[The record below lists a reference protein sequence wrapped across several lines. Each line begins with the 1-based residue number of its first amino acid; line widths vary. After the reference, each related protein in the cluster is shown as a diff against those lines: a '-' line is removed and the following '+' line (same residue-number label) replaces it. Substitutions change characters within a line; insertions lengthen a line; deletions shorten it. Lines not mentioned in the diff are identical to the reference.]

1 MPPVPLFDAGAEQF
15 RHEVCAFLA
24 AEMATER
31 TAGHEDPTDRTGL
44 DHGFERA
51 LQRAA
56 GRRGYLAVSVDRA
69 HGGGGRP
76 RSYAAAFQYEAAYH
90 DAPLVDTA
98 VVLAGSPIM
107 TLGTAEQRV
116 RLVPPMLAGEL
127 AMCIAYTEPAAGNDL
142 SAVSTTAETGADGFV
157 LDGLKTLVTG
167 ADKADYCLTVAVTD
181 PAAGLRQRL
190 SMFVVDMRS
199 PGVTVVGR
207 PTMSRYSLWDVRF
220 DRVALG
226 SDALLGQPGGGWHQ
240 LAAAVEEERNG
251 MFILGWCQ
259 RLLDELVAY
268 CAEGGL
274 LDDPSVADT
283 VAGLWCDLQVGR
295 RFALR
300 LVEEEE
306 RGSRTRSAGSL
317 AKVHLTELAQRIAAA
332 GTELAGPAGA
342 VEGSLFV
349 ASVPYAAA
357 GGRFCFEYLFRVDG
371 PVSVGANELHRATI
385 AQLGLGLPRP

>member
-15 RHEVCAFLA
+15 RQEVCAFLT
-24 AEMATER
+24 AEMAPER
-31 TAGHEDPTDRTGL
+31 TASHADPSDRTGL

-56 GRRGYLAVSVDRA
+56 GQRGYLGISVDEV

-76 RSYAAAFQYEAAYH
+76 RAYAAAFQYEAAYH

-98 VVLAGSPIM
+98 LVLAGSPVM
-107 TLGTAEQRV
+107 GFGSAAQRA

-127 AMCIAYTEPAAGNDL
+127 SMCIAYTEPEAGNDL
-142 SAVSTTAETGADGFV
+142 TGLSTTAEATADGFV
-157 LDGLKTLVTG
+157 LDGVKTLITG
-167 ADKADYCLTVAVTD
+167 ADKADCCLTVAVTD
-181 PAAGLRQRL
+181 PAAGLRERL

-220 DRVALG
+220 DRVAVGADAVLG
-226 SDALLGQPGGGWHQ
+226 HTGAGWHQ
-240 LAAAVEEERNG
+240 LARAVEEERNG

-268 CAEGGL
+268 CAGEGL
-274 LDDPSVADT
+274 LDDPGVAEE
-283 VAGLWCDLQVGR
+283 VAGLWLDLQVGR

-300 LVEEEE
+300 LVDEEE
-306 RGSRTRSAGSL
+306 RGSRTRAAGSL

-332 GTELAGPAGA
+332 GTELAGAAGA
-342 VEGSLFV
+342 VEGSLFGPT
-349 ASVPYAAA
+349 VPYAAA
-357 GGRFCFEYLFRVDG
+357 GGRLCFEYLFRVDG
-371 PVSVGANELHRATI
+371 PISVGANELHRAAI
-385 AQLGLGLPRP
+385 ARLGLGLPRR